1 MATDNLLISINQTT
15 NAVGQNL
22 TKSTT
27 ITGNSLS
34 RCSFKM
40 ASDKEILVISISA
53 LRTGLKYIGMTA
65 DVALTGAVLRDS
77 TATGTAIGA
86 GTVLDIGAFT
96 AGQAKQSESIDFA
109 LPGSGNNVNNL
120 RITKATGTGEATV
133 SLEIYSSETITE
145 AN

>member
-53 LRTGLKYIGMTA
+53 LRTGLKYIGMTS

-77 TATGTAIGA
+77 TATGTAIGS

-109 LPGSGNNVNNL
+109 LPSSGNNIDNL
-120 RITKATGTGEATV
+120 RITKATDTGEATV